1 MERQKSAYDMTPLE
15 SFYAELGRE
24 ISKYAENNKT
34 TSLRFSRKQF
44 ETDRK
49 GSAEDDV
56 WNHMLSACDKLT
68 RIGTTWGPKD
78 TSCLNEKEKIIVR
91 AQLRKRENDRSNRE
105 LSYTD
110 VVLCLHSFVSFCR
123 SDLCS
128 MY

>member
-1 MERQKSAYDMTPLE
+1 MEKRKSPYDITPQEML
-15 SFYAELGRE
+15 YAEIGRE
-24 ISKYAENNKT
+24 ISKYAENQKT

-78 TSCLNEKEKIIVR
+78 TSCLNKKERIIVQ
-91 AQLRKRENDRSNRE
+91 AQIRKREVARKRAEAYQRRKQNS
-105 LSYTD
+105 
-110 VVLCLHSFVSFCR
+110 
-123 SDLCS
+123 
-128 MY
+128 